1 MAVPFTTIIQ
11 SLERGVVNDRASED
25 LAKVVERVK
34 ATGKK
39 SSILVEITVEAA
51 GVEKGA
57 KDQIIDKVWLTASV
71 KTKLA
76 ALPKQST
83 MLFIKEDSN
92 DLTKEAPQTS
102 IHGVRQSA

>member
-1 MAVPFTTIIQ
+1 MSVPFTTIVQ
-11 SLERGVVNDRASED
+11 SLEKGSVNDRASD
-25 LAKVVERVK
+25 SLAVVVERVK

-39 SSILVEITVEAA
+39 STIIVELTVEAA

-57 KDQIIDKVWLTASV
+57 KDQIIDKVWITAAI

-76 ALPKQST
+76 AMPKQST
-83 MLFIKEDSN
+83 LLFIKEDTN
-92 DLTKEAPQTS
+92 DLTKDAPQTS